1 MKPSLIPARW
11 PKTPWLSWVCA
22 GCLTAL
28 VTLAP
33 GTLRT
38 QTTNPQEVSSHE
50 VEPPFKLQSERNLVT
65 VRVVVRNGKGEAVDN
80 LRQEDFQLFDR
91 GKKQTIATFSVEK
104 PALNAAENLPGAST
118 SLPASEA
125 AGKAPPDFTSPRR
138 YVALYFDDV
147 NTGISGLS
155 RTRDAADH
163 FLKTSI
169 HAGDHV
175 GVFAASGQKPLNFTD
190 DLDRVH
196 QALQDIR
203 PHPLITA
210 DETCGAI
217 TPYEAYVISQ
227 FTSLATL
234 HSQATGEPEAVI
246 TMIQA
251 EKSACCGGCQPP
263 SVEQIRLEA
272 MRVQDETEKRAVITL
287 QGIEA
292 LVRRMTVLRGQRSLV
307 FISDGFLS
315 QTLAD
320 PLGRLADHAL
330 QANIVINALDARGV
344 FNASATADASVAG
357 RDMPED
363 PQMKLLKER
372 LISVA
377 ATQESSAMGT
387 LAQDTGGTFIENNND
402 LEAGFL
408 RVAANP
414 DTYYTLAFS
423 PQNLKHDGTFH
434 SLKVTLVSAK
444 GLSIQARKG
453 YYAPRKS
460 EDAAGQ
466 EKEEIQ
472 DALLSTNEMLGL
484 PIRVNTQYFMV
495 DKTDAELDV
504 ETHIDLQQVHFRKEA
519 DRDFDNL
526 TLVTAVFDRDGN
538 YVTSQQKV
546 LELRLRDQN
555 VARFLQSGV
564 KIESELNVKPGTY
577 LMRTVVR
584 DSESGQVSALNSTVE
599 IPD

>member
-1 MKPSLIPARW
+1 MNNPFALHPRKLWR
-11 PKTPWLSWVCA
+11 VA
-22 GCLTAL
+22 GLLAAVLMAYATIVTVHVKGEQTA
-28 VTLAP
+28 
-33 GTLRT
+33 
-38 QTTNPQEVSSHE
+38 PQEVSTRD
-50 VEPPFKLQSERNLVT
+50 VAPAFKLQVERNLVT

-91 GKKQTIATFSVEK
+91 GKKQTIETFTMEK

-118 SLPASEA
+118 SHPASEA
-125 AGKAPPDFTSPRR
+125 TGKTPPDFTSPRR
-138 YVALYFDDV
+138 YLALYFDDV

-163 FLKTSI
+163 FLKTSV

-175 GVFAASGQKPLNFTD
+175 GVFAASGQKPLDFTD

-196 QALQDIR
+196 QTLQDIR

-217 TPYEAYVISQ
+217 TPYEAYLISQ
-227 FTSLATL
+227 FTGLSGQTNDVVKLVQT
-234 HSQATGEPEAVI
+234 
-246 TMIQA
+246 
-251 EKSACCGGCQPP
+251 EKSFCCGGPKYCPP
-263 SVEQIRLEA
+263 PPVEVIRMEA
-272 MRVQDETEKRAVITL
+272 MRVQAETEKRAVITL

-292 LVRRMTVLRGQRSLV
+292 LIGRMAMLRGQRSVV
-307 FISDGFLS
+307 FISDGFL
-315 QTLAD
+315 TLT
-320 PLGRLADHAL
+320 LGDQLSRLADRAL
-330 QANIVINALDARGV
+330 RANIVMSALDSRGL
-344 FNASATADASVAG
+344 FIAGFTADASVAG
-357 RDMPED
+357 RDV
-363 PQMKLLKER
+363 PQDGQMSSLKER
-372 LISVA
+372 LLNEQASEEASV
-377 ATQESSAMGT
+377 MGT

-519 DRDFDNL
+519 DRNLDNL

>member
-11 PKTPWLSWVCA
+11 PKTPWLSRVCT
-22 GCLTAL
+22 GCLITFAA
-28 VTLAP
+28 LAP

-38 QTTNPQEVSSHE
+38 QTTNPQEVSSRE
-50 VEPPFKLQSERNLVT
+50 VEPAFKLQSERNLVT

-104 PALNAAENLPGAST
+104 PALNAAENLPGTST
-118 SLPASEA
+118 SHPASEA
-125 AGKAPPDFTSPRR
+125 TGKTPPDFTSPRR
-138 YVALYFDDV
+138 YLALYFDDV

-155 RTRDAADH
+155 RRRDAADH
-163 FLKTSI
+163 FLKTSV

-175 GVFAASGQKPLNFTD
+175 GVFAASGTKPLDFTD

-217 TPYEAYVISQ
+217 TPYEAYLISQ
-227 FTSLATL
+227 FTGL
-234 HSQATGEPEAVI
+234 HGQTNDVIQLVQTEKVLCCGEPGYCKPPPVEA
-246 TMIQA
+246 
-251 EKSACCGGCQPP
+251 
-263 SVEQIRLEA
+263 IRMES
-272 MRVQDETEKRAVITL
+272 MRVQAETEKRAVITL

-292 LVRRMTVLRGQRSLV
+292 LVGRMTMLRGQRSLV

-315 QTLAD
+315 ETLGD
-320 PLGRLADHAL
+320 QLSRLADRAL
-330 QANIVINALDARGV
+330 RANIVISALDAQGLIV
-344 FNASATADASVAG
+344 PGFVADASVG
-357 RDMPED
+357 GSLVSD
-363 PQMKLLKER
+363 PQMGSLKER
-372 LISVA
+372 LMSMA
-377 ATQESSAMGT
+377 ATQESIVLGT
-387 LAQDTGGTFIENNND
+387 LAQDTGGTFFENSND
-402 LEAGFL
+402 MEAGIR

-472 DALLSTNEMLGL
+472 DALFSTNEMLGL
-484 PIRVNTQYFMV
+484 PIRVNTQYFML

-519 DRDFDNL
+519 DRNLDNM